1 MNNMLEK
8 QDFLPEKRH
17 CLKEIFYAFMVILPP
32 AFLFALKQDLPH
44 IFIIT
49 FLLLFLP
56 LFIRKPLPV
65 TDRPIVYCIT
75 ASMVLTA
82 LPDLMVSADDARTGL
97 FDILVR
103 STLVLPFLVYTAA
116 LGGLFVSSG
125 RINGA
130 RAALAAGGLLLCGDR
145 FNSRDVHNVY
155 LSFLDPLL
163 HEYFKVYIFCTVVSG
178 IFLPCFLRAG
188 SGKVSGKKTGTGK
201 GFYILQGIA
210 LALCGILIYSAAVF
224 IQNNPSF
231 LRSMELYFMRMGS
244 RGLRSGKNTGK
255 SMLSRKVD
263 LRAPLPP
270 YFGQLPDEIL
280 FRAKAKFPPGLLR
293 SGVYVHYENGRW
305 LPFFTSSSPS
315 SIPAGKQKQELE
327 NVRRTGILSFTT
339 FRMYNGERTDNTEDP
354 EMDRPGENRHL
365 CMAIFPDSLVTS
377 GIFPMPGNTVRIDAV
392 ADSAEVTE
400 NGILHLKHWK
410 KDGGITFFVRAA
422 DTEAAYNA
430 FLRQDEKTGRKI
442 YGEKLSPEE
451 TAALKRVPR
460 WAEEYK
466 KKFPFKNLKN
476 LSGREKVGFIKKY
489 LVENYSYSLY
499 VPPPGRKEFF
509 KDPVLRFLEDTRKG
523 HCELFASA
531 AVLLCRSTGLPARYV
546 TGFVCEE
553 KSPAGDYYYCRLAHA
568 WGEVY
573 LEEEEKWITIDAA
586 CADGNFALLT
596 GRKRSP
602 LRNFFDLLKYR
613 GQEFFALV
621 RRGYFAEGIIKIFT
635 GFFELVFL
643 LFTSFYGLLLLAV
656 LMGGLFIFY
665 RRKRKEKFS
674 SGENFSAEKLLVQ
687 KKFLSFEKK
696 FALLTGQKRM
706 RTVPSGKYYRS
717 FSLPELT
724 LCMEKYEI
732 LRFGKLEKTD
742 FDSIFLSWDILM
754 KKILQ
759 KLKEG
764 KKQGEIFSL
773 LEKAKDGK

>member
-1 MNNMLEK
+1 MNDRPQT

-17 CLKEIFYAFMVILPP
+17 SLKEMFYAFMVILPP

-44 IFIIT
+44 VFIIA
-49 FLLLFLP
+49 FLLLLLP
-56 LFIRKPLPV
+56 FFFRKPLPA

-82 LPDLMVSADDARTGL
+82 LPDLMVSTDDARIGL

-103 STLVLPFLVYTAA
+103 SSLVLPFLVYTAA

-130 RAALAAGGLLLCGDR
+130 RAALAAGGMLLCGDR
-145 FNSRDVHNVY
+145 FNSRDVYNVY

-163 HEYFKVYIFCTVVSG
+163 HEYSRVYIYCAVISG

-188 SGKVSGKKTGTGK
+188 SGKSPGKKTGAGK

-210 LALCGILIYSAAVF
+210 VTLCGILILSAAVF

-231 LRSMELYFMRMGS
+231 LRSMELYFMRMGAK
-244 RGLRSGKNTGK
+244 GLRSGKNTGK

-263 LRAPLPP
+263 LRSPLPP

-293 SGVYVHYENGRW
+293 SGVYVRYENGRW
-305 LPFFTSSSPS
+305 LPAFTSGTA
-315 SIPAGKQKQELE
+315 PAASRKQELE
-327 NVRRTGILSFTT
+327 SVRRTGILSFNT
-339 FRMYNGERTDNTEDP
+339 FRMPDGEREENTPDP
-354 EMDRPGENRHL
+354 EMDRPNEKQQLR
-365 CMAIFPDSLVTS
+365 MEIFPDSLITS

-392 ADSAEVTE
+392 ADSAEVSQ

-410 KDGGITFFVRAA
+410 KDGGITFFVRSAEP
-422 DTEAAYNA
+422 EAAYNV
-430 FLRQDEKTGRKI
+430 FLRQDKKTGRKI
-442 YGEKLSPEE
+442 YGEKLSSEE
-451 TAALKRVPR
+451 AAALTRVPR

-499 VPPPGRKEFF
+499 VPVPGRKEFF

-531 AVLLCRSTGLPARYV
+531 AVLLCRSMGLPARYV
-546 TGFVCEE
+546 TGFICEE

-568 WGEVY
+568 WGEVW
-573 LEEEEKWITIDAA
+573 LENEEKWVTIDAA
-586 CADGNFALLT
+586 CADGDFALLT
-596 GRKRSP
+596 GRKRSF
-602 LRNFFDLLKYR
+602 LRNWFDLLKYR

-621 RRGYFAEGIIKIFT
+621 RRGYFAEGIFKIFA
-635 GFFELVFL
+635 GIFELAAG
-643 LFTSFYGLLLLAV
+643 LFTSLYGLLLLAV
-656 LMGGLFIFY
+656 SAAVLFILY
-665 RRKRKEKFS
+665 RRKRKKGLYE
-674 SGENFSAEKLLVQ
+674 GGIFSAEKLFVLE
-687 KKFLSFEKK
+687 KFLAFEKK
-696 FALLTGQKRM
+696 FALLSGRKRGKE
-706 RTVPSGKYYRS
+706 TPTGKYYRN
-717 FSLPELT
+717 FSLPDLT
-724 LCMEKYEI
+724 SCMEKYEI
-732 LRFGKLEKTD
+732 LRFGKLEKKE
-742 FDSIFLSWDILM
+742 FDTIFLSWDILM
-754 KKILQ
+754 KKILRE
-759 KLKEG
+759 LKER
-764 KKQGEIFSL
+764 KKKGEIFPL
-773 LEKAKDGK
+773 QEKGKEEK